1 MIGSKFEGCRNV
13 FSHSEWYYLIFTDSD
28 CMKFQNEGYVLIW
41 NGIGMLPSTYII
53 LVVLD
58 SSFKRV
64 EG

>member
-1 MIGSKFEGCRNV
+1 MEGCRNA
-13 FSHSEWYYLIFTDSD
+13 FSRSEWYYLIFTDYG

-41 NGIGMLPSTYII
+41 NEIGILPSTYII

-58 SSFKRV
+58 LSYTRV